1 MLIVLDGFDQQHL
14 TFMFLWRFC
23 DKLGRT
29 CTADEQLGF
38 HTIFHQNTPS
48 HSFACWELQN
58 SLWKE
63 ILLTDWHHSGLPSHS
78 RCPHCLGSPSQHS
91 LNYLWLT
98 CSITAESRV
107 PTPDSQRSGF
117 ELQLLG
123 KNSDF
128 WSSLSSTDSLNREST
143 LVLGNLWS
151 GVQIVGTVVT
161 YWC

>member
-14 TFMFLWRFC
+14 TFKFLWRFC

-29 CTADEQLGF
+29 CTAVEQLGF
-38 HTIFHQNTPS
+38 HTIFHQNTPT

-58 SLWKE
+58 SLWKK
-63 ILLTDWHHSGLPSHS
+63 ILLTDWHHSGLPFHS

-98 CSITAESRV
+98 WVKSANTWFTKERLWVAAV
-107 PTPDSQRSGF
+107 
-117 ELQLLG
+117 G
-123 KNSDF
+123 KNLDF